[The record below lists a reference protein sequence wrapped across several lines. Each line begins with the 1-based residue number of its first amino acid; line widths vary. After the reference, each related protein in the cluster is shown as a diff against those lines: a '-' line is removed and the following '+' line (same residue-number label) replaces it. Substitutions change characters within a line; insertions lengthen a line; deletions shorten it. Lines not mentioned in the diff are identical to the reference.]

1 MGAKTKDTNPYF
13 VAVDVGGTKILGV
26 VGDHRGIIRARE
38 REATPRS
45 DQPAEVIEVIENVIE
60 SVLKSAGISP
70 KEVPAMG
77 IAIPGIVDP
86 KKGKIVRT
94 PNSCLSGAP
103 LVPRLESK
111 FGSRV
116 VLGNDCNFG
125 ALGEA
130 WLGAARRARST
141 LGIFVGT
148 GIGAGFAW
156 KRKIWRGARE
166 VTGEIGHIVMEIGGP
181 LCGCGNRG
189 CFEALAGRAAIER
202 DIREAV
208 ANGESTV
215 LTEILGGDL
224 SVIRSKALKQ
234 ALERKDPLVERVMR
248 RAAEV
253 IGYACITVRHL
264 IDPEWIVLGGG
275 VMEACGDVL
284 WPIIHGVVQSDRLP
298 GARDRGGLCLSA
310 LGDDAVVLGAL
321 ATAARL
327 AGVNVFKFV
336 RDIEYP
342 PVESRGPGRLV
353 INGKEYTE
361 DVVILSDGRVKKL
374 SNRLSEPCSSVLD
387 DQLLSMLTRGGTEAV
402 FLGMGFDNLLA
413 LPDRV
418 HEYFARRRINLV
430 ALPTAQA
437 VSAYRRSQMRRSA
450 YFRITQ

>member
-1 MGAKTKDTNPYF
+1 MGAKIKDDDPYF

-26 VGDHRGIIRARE
+26 VGDRRGVIFARV

-45 DQPAEVIEVIENVIE
+45 DQPTEVIEVIENVIE
-60 SVLKSAGISP
+60 SVLNTAGLSS
-70 KEVPAMG
+70 KQVAAMG
-77 IAIPGIVDP
+77 IAIPGVVDP
-86 KKGKIVRT
+86 KKGKILRT

-103 LVPRLESK
+103 LVPRLETK

-116 VLGNDCNFG
+116 ILGNDCNFG

-130 WLGAARRARST
+130 WLGAARRARSSM
-141 LGIFVGT
+141 GIFVGT
-148 GIGAGFAW
+148 GIGAGFTW
-156 KRKIWRGARE
+156 NRKIWRGARE

-202 DIREAV
+202 EIREAV
-208 ANGESTV
+208 ARGESTV

-275 VMEACGDVL
+275 VMEACGDML
-284 WPIIHGVVQSDRLP
+284 WPIIQGIVQSDRLP
-298 GARDRGGLCLSA
+298 GARNRGGLCLSA

-336 RDIEYP
+336 RDIKYP
-342 PVESRGPGRLV
+342 KIDISGPGKIL
-353 INGKEYTE
+353 INGKEYSE
-361 DVVILSDGRVKKL
+361 DVLIFSDGRAKKMAD
-374 SNRLSEPCSSVLD
+374 RLSEALSSPAD
-387 DQLLSMLTRGGTEAV
+387 DELLSMLTRGGVEAV
-402 FLGMGFDNLLA
+402 FLGLGFDHFRP

-418 HEYFARRRINLV
+418 HEYFVRRRITLV
-430 ALPTAQA
+430 ALPTLQA
-437 VSAYRRSQMRRSA
+437 VDAYQRSRMRRSA
-450 YFRITQ
+450 YFCVTH